1 MDNNEKKGSE
11 KFSNF
16 LQKASELSKKAA
28 DGVQKGAKA
37 TSESIKKSLY
47 EQRMKKY
54 NPLFPKQYK
63 SKDFHLPNMIKIV
76 DDAERRGIDVC
87 EGAIGWLGKENNVEV
102 FYLYDEWIQQS
113 GIQFIPAAICN
124 EIYIVDRYDRK
135 RFVRSDSIFEIAHGE
150 KLAEL
155 EHIAHSLG
163 AKSCTIE
170 ISESSANITD
180 ISSHRHANAY
190 LKSSTDGIANA
201 TMDYSASMSSS
212 NASHRSGKT
221 TAHFEGNNTPKQPQ
235 LKWFAQDDNIKRLIE
250 MRLSSDNSIK
260 FRTLILEGATS
271 ATMAQTAAC
280 EFDGAIKNM
289 GYKSAGQFEKKAK
302 REYSSKLI
310 FEIEF

>member
-16 LQKASELSKKAA
+16 LHKASELSKKAA

-102 FYLYDEWIQQS
+102 FFLYDEWINQS

-124 EIYIVDRYDRK
+124 EIYVVDRYDRK
-135 RFVRSDSIFEIAHGE
+135 RFIRTDSIFEIAHAE

-163 AKSCTIE
+163 AKSCAIE
-170 ISESSANITD
+170 ISESSLETTD
-180 ISSHRHANAY
+180 AHNHYHTNAHTKSISATADY
-190 LKSSTDGIANA
+190 DATLST
-201 TMDYSASMSSS
+201 M

-221 TAHFEGNNTPKQPQ
+221 TAFFEGNNTPKQPQ
-235 LKWFAQDDNIKRLIE
+235 LKWFAQDDNIKRLVE
-250 MRLSSDNSIK
+250 MRLSNENSIK
-260 FRTLILEGATS
+260 SRTLILEGATS

-289 GYKSAGQFEKKAK
+289 GYKTAVQFEKKAK